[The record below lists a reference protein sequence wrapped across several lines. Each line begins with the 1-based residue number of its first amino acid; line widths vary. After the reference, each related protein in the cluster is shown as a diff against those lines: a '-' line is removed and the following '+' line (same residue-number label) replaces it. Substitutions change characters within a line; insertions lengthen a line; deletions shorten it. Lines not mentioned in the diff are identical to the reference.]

1 MYSIDGLKNGIKNS
15 KKNIKVLEKAIAD
28 EKNTIK
34 EYKIMIDSI
43 ETAEKKK
50 AEAEAG
56 IHIEVT
62 HGDQG

>member
-1 MYSIDGLKNGIKNS
+1 MYSIDGLKNGIVNS
-15 KKNIKVLEKAIAD
+15 KKNIKVLEKVIQD
-28 EKNTIK
+28 ERQNIK

-56 IHIEVT
+56 IHIEVQ
-62 HGDQG
+62 HDS